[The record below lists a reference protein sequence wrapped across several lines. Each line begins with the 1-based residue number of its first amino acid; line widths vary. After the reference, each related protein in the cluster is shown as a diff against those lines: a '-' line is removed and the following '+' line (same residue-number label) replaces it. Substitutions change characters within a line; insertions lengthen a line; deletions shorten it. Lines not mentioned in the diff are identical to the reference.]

1 MKKILQRIG
10 LLAMAGMLLWGWQGM
25 EANAAVT
32 ADTITRVRDYTK
44 LGKWDFGYNL
54 EHCKLN
60 CGRSYDYG
68 TGCDTPY
75 SDHYHYVI
83 YIEPE
88 DGYCFAIN
96 APEVTADIKDN
107 AGNRVETITL
117 NPIERSSATTRYGY
131 EVCSLID
138 KTGQINLHA
147 EAENLDLNTKFIEN
161 EGLLS
166 NDIASYFSFYT
177 GWNSVYDYVK
187 NQSIS
192 YHITN
197 AAGDNV
203 DDLFQVETTDY
214 AGNNGE
220 KVGQGVKV
228 SYKTSDCAPSGKYT
242 MTVTLTYEDMVP
254 SPRKEVTS
262 FEFTVGEAETT
273 TPETTTPETVT
284 SESSDDSQEDP
295 YKIIE
300 GTKGTW
306 NGSTTEGLTIRG
318 DGDFAK
324 FAGVRVDGNW
334 IPSVHYEA
342 KSGSTIVTLKPS
354 YLASLSEGEH
364 TVDIMWIDDSAST
377 TFTVAANTAAAQP
390 ELDSVPKT
398 GEGVMGWMPE
408 ILLLAAAGLVTFGGI
423 LRRRSKIHL

>member
-25 EANAAVT
+25 EAKAAVT
-32 ADTITRVRDYTK
+32 DDTINWLRQGVN
-44 LGKWDFGYNL
+44 LSEWDFTYDPDHHYTL
-54 EHCKLN
+54 
-60 CGRSYDYG
+60 SYGMGVGYG
-68 TGCDTPY
+68 TGCNTPY
-75 SDHYHYVI
+75 NQHHYVI

-88 DGYCFAIN
+88 DRYCFADKPTVKATIMDDAGDVIN
-96 APEVTADIKDN
+96 F
-107 AGNRVETITL
+107 ITL
-117 NPIERSSATTRYGY
+117 NPIGRSSATTGYGY
-131 EVCSLID
+131 EVCSLIG
-138 KTGQINLHA
+138 KRG
-147 EAENLDLNTKFIEN
+147 NLDLRVKADNLDLSTKFIEN
-161 EGLLS
+161 EGLLP
-166 NDIASYFSFYT
+166 NDTTSYFSIYT
-177 GWNSVYDYVK
+177 GWNSLYDFVT

-203 DDLFQVETTDY
+203 DPLFNVEVSDY
-214 AGNNGE
+214 TGNNGE

-228 SYKTSDCAPSGKYT
+228 SYQTSDCAPSGKYT
-242 MTVTLTYEDMVP
+242 MTVTLTYDDIVP

-262 FEFTVGEAETT
+262 FEFTVGELEVKVSETSAEA
-273 TPETTTPETVT
+273 PK
-284 SESSDDSQEDP
+284 DI

-300 GTKGTW
+300 GVKSTW

-334 IPSVHYEA
+334 IPSAHYEA

>member
-161 EGLLS
+161 EILNHQRL
-166 NDIASYFSFYT
+166 
-177 GWNSVYDYVK
+177 
-187 NQSIS
+187 
-192 YHITN
+192 
-197 AAGDNV
+197 
-203 DDLFQVETTDY
+203 
-214 AGNNGE
+214 
-220 KVGQGVKV
+220 
-228 SYKTSDCAPSGKYT
+228 
-242 MTVTLTYEDMVP
+242 
-254 SPRKEVTS
+254 
-262 FEFTVGEAETT
+262 
-273 TPETTTPETVT
+273 
-284 SESSDDSQEDP
+284 
-295 YKIIE
+295 
-300 GTKGTW
+300 
-306 NGSTTEGLTIRG
+306 
-318 DGDFAK
+318 
-324 FAGVRVDGNW
+324 
-334 IPSVHYEA
+334 
-342 KSGSTIVTLKPS
+342 
-354 YLASLSEGEH
+354 
-364 TVDIMWIDDSAST
+364 IM
-377 TFTVAANTAAAQP
+377 F
-390 ELDSVPKT
+390 L
-398 GEGVMGWMPE
+398 
-408 ILLLAAAGLVTFGGI
+408 
-423 LRRRSKIHL
+423 

>member
-1 MKKILQRIG
+1 MKKILQKIG

-25 EANAAVT
+25 EAKAAVT
-32 ADTITRVRDYTK
+32 DDTINWLRQGVN
-44 LGKWDFGYNL
+44 LSEWDFTYDPDHHYTL
-54 EHCKLN
+54 
-60 CGRSYDYG
+60 SYGMGVGYG
-68 TGCDTPY
+68 TGRNTPY
-75 SDHYHYVI
+75 NQHHYVI

-88 DGYCFAIN
+88 DGYCFATN
-96 APEVTADIKDN
+96 APTVTANIRDTE
-107 AGNRVETITL
+107 GNVTQTITL
-117 NPIERSSATTRYGY
+117 NPIGRSSATTGYGY
-131 EVCSLID
+131 EVCSLIG
-138 KTGQINLHA
+138 KRG
-147 EAENLDLNTKFIEN
+147 NLDLRVKADNLDLSTKFIEN
-161 EGLLS
+161 EGLLP
-166 NDIASYFSFYT
+166 NDTTSYFSIYT
-177 GWNSVYDYVK
+177 GWNSLYDFVT

-203 DDLFQVETTDY
+203 DPLFNVEVSDY
-214 AGNNGE
+214 TGNNGE

-228 SYKTSDCAPSGKYT
+228 SYQTSDCAPSGKYT
-242 MTVTLTYEDMVP
+242 MTVTLTYDDIVP

-262 FEFTVGEAETT
+262 FEFTVGEPEVKVSETSAEA
-273 TPETTTPETVT
+273 PK
-284 SESSDDSQEDP
+284 DI

-300 GTKGTW
+300 GAKSTW

-334 IPSVHYEA
+334 IPDAHYEA

-354 YLASLSEGEH
+354 YLASLPEGEH

-408 ILLLAAAGLVTFGGI
+408 ILLLVAAGLVTFGGI
-423 LRRRSKIHL
+423 LRRRSKIDL